1 MKVVA
6 LKPGYLGK
14 LRQPGDEFDVPEGSK
29 ASWFVPVVDVE
40 PEFEPPVD
48 AANASVLPPAEKPKQ
63 RQRGGPLADLV

>member
-29 ASWFVPVVDVE
+29 ASWFVPVVDGGPEVE
-40 PEFEPPVD
+40 PPEVEPQARAPKG
-48 AANASVLPPAEKPKQ
+48 AA
-63 RQRGGPLADLV
+63 RGRRAVEDLV

>member
-29 ASWFVPVVDVE
+29 ASWFA
-40 PEFEPPVD
+40 PVD